1 MDHSLCA
8 QWPRLRCHCRI
19 TTRHHGL
26 EQLER
31 SRSAALATDVSTT
44 TGFRA
49 AASGRPLVAF
59 LSSLRGLVRNISR
72 SPALKCWAIF
82 NTSQT
87 RRQSVLGL
95 GRAFCAGREVTN
107 IPPGATAWYRAVR
120 AKPERVWK
128 SPSISAVGAR
138 QGAVRSLMKFEPVPR
153 KKLEVLLK
161 SSVCDPFRETRG
173 IGGVPQVCLLRLMS
187 VAPKSN

>member
-31 SRSAALATDVSTT
+31 SRSAALAKDVSTT
-44 TGFRA
+44 TGIRA

-59 LSSLRGLVRNISR
+59 FRPLGDLFGTISR

-153 KKLEVLLK
+153 KKLDVLLNRP
-161 SSVCDPFRETRG
+161 CAMPLGRPGG